1 MQMFLMNLAQ
11 SIMGFTTKATLFGS
25 TTPTGSSKT
34 ASGTDGVN
42 TVYEEVFKPIIEI
55 LDAMLTPVLI
65 LVGTAG
71 SIYAIVLGVNF
82 SKAESAD
89 KREEAKKRMIN
100 AVIGLVVT
108 LVLLILLKLFTANAE
123 TIADWING
131 YGPNETKPA
140 NPKK

>member
-11 SIMGFTTKATLFGS
+11 SIMGFRTVAGVFGEDAKDNVTNESGVS
-25 TTPTGSSKT
+25 TIYNK
-34 ASGTDGVN
+34 
-42 TVYEEVFKPIIEI
+42 VFAPIIKI
-55 LDAMLTPVLI
+55 LDAMLWPILI

-100 AVIGLVVT
+100 AIIGLVVT
-108 LVLLILLKLFTANAE
+108 MILLILLKLFTANAE
-123 TIADWING
+123 TIANWING
-131 YGPNETKPA
+131 YG
-140 NPKK
+140 KKD

>member
-11 SIMGFTTKATLFGS
+11 SIMGFTTKTALFTGGDS
-25 TTPTGSSKT
+25 AGETTTP
-34 ASGTDGVN
+34 SGESGVS
-42 TVYEEVFKPIIEI
+42 TVYDKVFAPIIKI
-55 LDAMLTPVLI
+55 LDAMLWPILI

-100 AVIGLVVT
+100 AIIGLVVT
-108 LVLLILLKLFTANAE
+108 IILLILLKLFTANAK
-123 TIADWING
+123 TIAAWING
-131 YGPNETKPA
+131 YGKTDK
-140 NPKK
+140 

>member
-11 SIMGFTTKATLFGS
+11 SIMGFKSLIADSSSGITNATGFF
-25 TTPTGSSKT
+25 
-34 ASGTDGVN
+34 DRVM
-42 TVYEEVFKPIIEI
+42 KPVVDI
-55 LDAMLTPVLI
+55 LDGMLVPILI

-100 AVIGLVVT
+100 AIIGLVVT
-108 LVLLILLKLFTANAE
+108 IVLLILLKLFTANAQA
-123 TIADWING
+123 IADWING
-131 YGPNETKPA
+131 VAKTSSSSSAATE
-140 NPKK
+140 